1 MAADRLPHGQSA
13 IIILAWQHEVKCQ
26 YAMDRTFTLEEAQQL
41 VPVLESLLRRAVA
54 EKEKVEAIAQE
65 FQQLAGH
72 VFAAGGCELDIVALS
87 RRKAERDLS
96 VQHLK
101 DTVEEI
107 TAMGVQIKDLEMGLL
122 DFPCIVDGE
131 TILLCWKLGEER
143 IGHWHGLEEGYKGRK
158 PITDKIAGSKPPEKP
173 N

>member
-1 MAADRLPHGQSA
+1 
-13 IIILAWQHEVKCQ
+13 
-26 YAMDRTFTLEEAQQL
+26 MDRTFTLEEAQQL
-41 VPVLESLLRRAVA
+41 LPVLESLLRRAIV
-54 EKEKVEAIAQE
+54 EKQHIEAIAKE

-72 VFAAGGCELDIVALS
+72 VFASGGCELDIVALS
-87 RRKAERDLS
+87 RRKAERDKS

-107 TAMGVQIKDLEMGLL
+107 TAMGVQVKDLELGLL

-143 IGHWHGLEEGYKGRK
+143 IAHWHGLEEGYKGRK
-158 PITDKIAGSKPPEKP
+158 PVTDKIAGAKPPEQP